1 MPVELRPVRELA
13 LRVPSPIEELADD
26 RLTARGIRL
35 FLKRDDLINP
45 EIPGNKWR
53 KLKYNLVA
61 AAEQGQQVLL
71 TFGGAYSNHIRAT
84 AAAGYYFGFSTIG
97 VIRGEEHLPLNP
109 ALAYA
114 VDRGMQLIYLD
125 RTTYRDKDNPA
136 VTDRLHQRFG
146 EFYLLPE
153 GGTNV
158 HALRGCAELPA
169 EIPIEF
175 DLICCATA
183 TGGTLAGIA
192 TALKP
197 GQHALGFSVLKGGT
211 FLDEEVRR
219 LQHVCGHVTENWSI
233 EIEFHF
239 GGYAKRKPDLDRF
252 IDDFQQRHGVTLDW
266 VYEAKMMY
274 GIFKLLELD
283 RFHPGTVVVAVVA

>member
-1 MPVELRPVRELA
+1 VTVPVELRPVRELA
-13 LRVPSPIEELADD
+13 LQVPSPIEELTDK

-61 AAEQGQQVLL
+61 AAEQNQQVLL

-109 ALAYA
+109 TLAHA
-114 VDRGMQLIYLD
+114 VDRGMHLAYLD
-125 RTTYRDKDNPA
+125 RTTYRDKDDPA
-136 VTDRLHQRFG
+136 FTDRLHQQLG

-153 GGTNV
+153 GGSNV
-158 HALRGCAELPA
+158 QALRGCAELPA
-169 EIPIEF
+169 EIPIGF
-175 DLICCATA
+175 DVICCATG

-192 TALKP
+192 TALKR
-197 GQHALGFSVLKGGT
+197 GQHALG
-211 FLDEEVRR
+211 
-219 LQHVCGHVTENWSI
+219 
-233 EIEFHF
+233 
-239 GGYAKRKPDLDRF
+239 
-252 IDDFQQRHGVTLDW
+252 
-266 VYEAKMMY
+266 
-274 GIFKLLELD
+274 
-283 RFHPGTVVVAVVA
+283 